1 MFCKRCC
8 NYVEISWSQTEN
20 MKTVYIYP
28 YSPQWLLES
37 FTHCL
42 KHLLQTTGLSPHS
55 IQRTLRL
62 SYIGLL
68 GYFPHFTADVS
79 EKKAQNSSQSFPIL
93 LQFDWGHILWLC
105 SLTFI
110 YLFCDSTLI
119 LLWKIYLSPVSTIVG
134 GLSVNVPCF
143 PLNKWW
149 EYAES
154 NIPLEWEFW
163 ESYKEGKWLECR
175 FCEIV
180 YISFCLS

>member
-1 MFCKRCC
+1 MTSWIIHTLFKTFTS
-8 NYVEISWSQTEN
+8 NYRPLSSLNPEDIETI
-20 MKTVYIYP
+20 IYWFT
-28 YSPQWLLES
+28 WLFLS
-37 FTHCL
+37 FYCWCL
-42 KHLLQTTGLSPHS
+42 RK
-55 IQRTLRL
+55 
-62 SYIGLL
+62 
-68 GYFPHFTADVS
+68 
-79 EKKAQNSSQSFPIL
+79 KKAQNSSQSFPIL

-163 ESYKEGKWLECR
+163 ESFKEGKWLECR